1 MGAVPGRGARREER
15 EPTVPNTVPATA
27 GGRRLPAPALADFA
41 ARVFSA
47 LGTREAAARTVADAL
62 VEADL
67 AGHGSHGVMRVP
79 RYVGFVH
86 DGAVDPA
93 AQARVVAV
101 DGAAA
106 RIDAGWGWGQPAGML
121 AVATARELVE
131 QHGMAAVTI
140 ANCNHVGRL
149 GAYGERLAEQ
159 GLIGLALCN
168 AEPVVAPAGSR
179 DRLLGTNPLA
189 LAAPRGGGAPV
200 VLDVATAA
208 VAEGKLSLARDA
220 GAAIPVGLVVDAD
233 GRPSEDPAAFYDGGA
248 LLPFG
253 GHKGS
258 GISVFIE
265 ILGGILSGAG
275 AAAAD
280 RYDHG
285 NGTLV
290 LALDP
295 GRLIGSVPFAD
306 AVAELTEIVE
316 GSRPVDPGQPVMM
329 PGTPEQRA
337 RRERERDGVPVSAAV
352 WEQLAQVADELGL
365 ETALDGLEAAA

>member
-1 MGAVPGRGARREER
+1 M
-15 EPTVPNTVPATA
+15 PNTAPAATA
-27 GGRRLPAPALADFA
+27 GRRLPAPALADFA
-41 ARVFSA
+41 ARIFSA
-47 LGTREAAARTVADAL
+47 LGTRQEAARVVADAL
-62 VEADL
+62 VDADL
-67 AGHGSHGVMRVP
+67 AGHGSHGVMRIP
-79 RYVGFVH
+79 RYAGFVR
-86 DGAVDPA
+86 DGAVDPT

-131 QHGMAAVTI
+131 QHGLAAVTI
-140 ANCNHVGRL
+140 ANCNHIGRL

-159 GLIGLALCN
+159 GLVGIALCN

-189 LAAPRGGGAPV
+189 LAAPRSGGAPV
-200 VLDVATAA
+200 VLDIATAA

-220 GAAIPVGLVVDAD
+220 GAAIPTGLVVDAE
-233 GRPSEDPAAFYDGGA
+233 GRPSDDPRAFYDGGA

-258 GISVFIE
+258 GISIFIE
-265 ILGGILSGAG
+265 ILGGILSGSG
-275 AAAAD
+275 AAAGS

-295 GRLIGSVPFAD
+295 GRLVGTIPFAD
-306 AVAELTEIVE
+306 AVAELTGVVE
-316 GSRPVDPGQPVMM
+316 ASRPVDAAQPVMM

-337 RRERERDGVPVSAAV
+337 RRERERDGVPVSAVV
-352 WEQLAQVADELGL
+352 WAELERVAGELGVDP
-365 ETALDGLEAAA
+365 ALDGLEAAA